1 MQIKGGRGGMMPIL
15 DRYLNIPIAILE
27 YSSGL
32 FDAKS
37 KEVEEG

>member
-1 MQIKGGRGGMMPIL
+1 MMPIL
-15 DRYLNIPIAILE
+15 DRYLNIPIANLE
-27 YSSGL
+27 HSSGL

>member
-1 MQIKGGRGGMMPIL
+1 MPIL

>member
-1 MQIKGGRGGMMPIL
+1 MMPIL
-15 DRYLNIPIAILE
+15 DRYQNILIAILE
-27 YSSGL
+27 YSSEL

>member
-1 MQIKGGRGGMMPIL
+1 MMTIL
-15 DRYLNIPIAILE
+15 DRYLNILIDILE